1 MKVRIACISV
11 ALAAALPASAA
22 DWNDGAGSLK
32 DMNGGAAVA
41 VPAPVPVQ
49 TYRGAWYFRF
59 DGGIGSVGS
68 VDLLESGLDI
78 GDVNNNVGGPGPA
91 SGPDFMGT
99 NPAWFSSDFSTFA
112 TVGGGAG
119 YNFSNGFRVDATIEK
134 RFQDSVEQSGT
145 KQWATH
151 AFCSGSCWGANGN
164 TTNFEVTDST
174 KIDSTLWMVNAYY
187 DLFSNRGFTPY
198 IGDGIGFA
206 WNELNRRH
214 DSTYTV
220 CGAADPACATTAPV
234 STETEAAFGRANKFT
249 LAYAAM
255 AGVSYDLSEM
265 TAVDLGY
272 RYLFISGSDIALDI
286 NDDISRVEIG
296 DQHIHQFRAGLR
308 FNVN

>member
-22 DWNDGAGSLK
+22 DWNEGAGSLK
-32 DMNGGAAVA
+32 DMSGGTAVA

-78 GDVNNNVGGPGPA
+78 GDRDGPGLA
-91 SGPDFMGT
+91 SGPDYRAT
-99 NPAWFSSDFSTFA
+99 QPDWFTADFSTFA

-134 RFQDSVEQSGT
+134 RFQDSVELSGT
-145 KQWATH
+145 DSWATH
-151 AFCSGSCWGANGN
+151 TCATGCWQPSVPAT

-198 IGDGIGFA
+198 IGAGIGFA

-214 DSTYTV
+214 ASTYSV
-220 CGAADPACATTAPV
+220 CDTILDPTCASATQTTESA
-234 STETEAAFGRANKFT
+234 SGRANKFT

-272 RYLFISGSDIALDI
+272 RYLFISGSDIALNI

-296 DQHIHQFRAGLR
+296 DQHVHQFRAGLR

>member
-32 DMNGGAAVA
+32 DMSGAAAVA

-59 DGGIGSVGS
+59 DGGIGSINTPS
-68 VDLLESGLDI
+68 LLESGLDI
-78 GDVNNNVGGPGPA
+78 GDRDGPGPA
-91 SGPDFMGT
+91 TGPDFRAT
-99 NPAWFSSDFSTFA
+99 QPDWFSADFSTFA

-134 RFQDSVEQSGT
+134 RFKDDVLLEGTDSWETHSACL
-145 KQWATH
+145 AT
-151 AFCSGSCWGANGN
+151 GCWQPLVPAS
-164 TTNFEVTDST
+164 TTNFDVTDET
-174 KIDSTLWMVNAYY
+174 KIDATLWMVNAYY

-198 IGDGIGFA
+198 IGAGIGFA

-214 DSTYTV
+214 TSTYTV
-220 CGAADPACATTAPV
+220 CDDATGICGAPTTESA
-234 STETEAAFGRANKFT
+234 SGRANKFT

-255 AGVSYDLSEM
+255 AGVSYDLTEM

-272 RYLFISGSDIALDI
+272 RYLFISGSDIAIDI

-296 DQHIHQFRAGLR
+296 DQHVHQFRAGLR

>member
-11 ALAAALPASAA
+11 ALAVALPASAA

-32 DMNGGAAVA
+32 DMSGGAAVA

-59 DGGIGSVGS
+59 DGGIGSIGTPTLS
-68 VDLLESGLDI
+68 ETGLDI
-78 GDVNNNVGGPGPA
+78 GDRDGPA
-91 SGPDFMGT
+91 AVLPATGPDYRAT
-99 NPAWFSSDFSTFA
+99 KPDWFSSDFSTFA

-134 RFQDSVEQSGT
+134 RFKDDVLLEGSDS
-145 KQWATH
+145 WDTH
-151 AFCSGSCWGANGN
+151 ALCTTTGCWQPVANR

-198 IGDGIGFA
+198 IGAGIGFA

-214 DSTYTV
+214 TSTYAV
-220 CGAADPACATTAPV
+220 CDDTTGVCAAPT
-234 STETEAAFGRANKFT
+234 TETASGRANKFT

-296 DQHIHQFRAGLR
+296 DQHVHQFRAGLR

>member
-32 DMNGGAAVA
+32 DMSGGAAVA

-59 DGGIGSVGS
+59 DGGIGSINTPS
-68 VDLLESGLDI
+68 LLESGLDI
-78 GDVNNNVGGPGPA
+78 GDENNGIGGPGGP
-91 SGPDFMGT
+91 SGPDFLGT
-99 NPAWFSSDFSTFA
+99 QPAWFSSDFSTFA

-134 RFQDSVEQSGT
+134 RFKDDVLLAGT
-145 KQWATH
+145 NQWATH
-151 AFCSGSCWGANGN
+151 AATCGGWCPNGN
-164 TTNFEVTDST
+164 TTNFEVTDET
-174 KIDSTLWMVNAYY
+174 KIDATVWMVNAYY

-198 IGDGIGFA
+198 IGAGIGFA

-220 CGAADPACATTAPV
+220 CDTILDPTCASATQTPETAW
-234 STETEAAFGRANKFT
+234 GRANKFT

-272 RYLFISGSDIALDI
+272 RYLFISGSDVAIDI
-286 NDDISRVEIG
+286 NGDTSRVEIG
-296 DQHIHQFRAGLR
+296 DQHVHQFRAGLR

>member
-11 ALAAALPASAA
+11 ALLAALPASAA
-22 DWNDGAGSLK
+22 DWNEGAGSLK

-59 DGGIGSVGS
+59 DGGIGSIGTPS
-68 VDLLESGLDI
+68 LSETGLDI
-78 GDVNNNVGGPGPA
+78 GDRDGPA
-91 SGPDFMGT
+91 AVLPATGPDYRAT
-99 NPAWFSSDFSTFA
+99 QPDWFSSDFSTFA

-119 YNFSNGFRVDATIEK
+119 YNFSNGFRIDGTIEK
-134 RFQDSVEQSGT
+134 RFQDSVELSGT
-145 KQWATH
+145 DQWETH
-151 AFCSGSCWGANGN
+151 RFCNAGCWGATTN
-164 TTNFEVTDST
+164 TTNFEVKDST
-174 KIDSTLWMVNAYY
+174 KIDGTLWMVNAYY

-198 IGDGIGFA
+198 IGAGIGFA

-214 DSTYTV
+214 ESTYTV
-220 CGAADPACATTAPV
+220 CGARDPSCEFTTGRTV
-234 STETEAAFGRANKFT
+234 TESASGRANNFT

-296 DQHIHQFRAGLR
+296 DQHVHQFRAGLR

>member
-22 DWNDGAGSLK
+22 DWNEGAGSLK
-32 DMNGGAAVA
+32 DMGGGPAVA

-78 GDVNNNVGGPGPA
+78 GDQDGPGPA
-91 SGPDFMGT
+91 TGPDYRATM
-99 NPAWFSSDFSTFA
+99 PDWFSGDFGTFA

-134 RFQDSVEQSGT
+134 RFQDSVKLSGT
-145 KQWATH
+145 DQWATS
-151 AFCSGSCWGANGN
+151 AFNCAGCWTATGN
-164 TTNFEVTDST
+164 TTNFEVKDST

-198 IGDGIGFA
+198 IGAGIGFA

-220 CGAADPACATTAPV
+220 CGAADPACATTLG
-234 STETEAAFGRANKFT
+234 STVTESAFGRANKFT

-272 RYLFISGSDIALDI
+272 RYLLISGSDIALDI

-296 DQHIHQFRAGLR
+296 DQHVHQFRAGLR